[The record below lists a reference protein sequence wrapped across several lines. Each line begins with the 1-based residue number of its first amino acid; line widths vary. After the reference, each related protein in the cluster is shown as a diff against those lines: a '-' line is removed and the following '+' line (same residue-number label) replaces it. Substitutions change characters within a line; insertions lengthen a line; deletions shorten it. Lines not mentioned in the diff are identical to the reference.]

1 MKFDNFDL
9 ANVLQKGAR
18 LMGSEGSEFDMQ
30 DGAEIDDR
38 EHLLRQRALLNEK
51 LGFSKSGISIHDLVS
66 LDDMRMQTNR
76 NYDPNLRLMPVQDIL
91 MMDSQQNSLKN
102 VGAAT
107 TPGGSSGGVAMPLSC
122 REMNRA
128 RRKARQQNPIGGST
142 GSSASGVGGSS
153 SVSGS
158 NSGGISR
165 SNSNSNG
172 SMGDVEPERKKLKST
187 ESNKL
192 DNVYYSS
199 GKYLYINLFAINAK
213 AIVNLNIVFV
223 CFLI

>member
-1 MKFDNFDL
+1 MSLIKKIPQKSLETKCNINYDDGRLKFDNFDL

-51 LGFSKSGISIHDLVS
+51 LGFNKSGISIQDLVS

-91 MMDSQQNSLKN
+91 MMDSQQNSLNN
-102 VGAAT
+102 VCT
-107 TPGGSSGGVAMPLSC
+107 TPCSSNLVPLSC

-128 RRKARQQNPIGGST
+128 RRKARQQNPISGST
-142 GSSASGVGGSS
+142 
-153 SVSGS
+153 SVSGTS
-158 NSGGISR
+158 SIGGGTASATNSTSISR

-172 SMGDVEPERKKLKST
+172 SMTDIEPERKKVKTT
-187 ESNKL
+187 ENNKL
-192 DNVYYSS
+192 DNLYHSS
-199 GKYLYINLFAINAK
+199 GKWR
-213 AIVNLNIVFV
+213 
-223 CFLI
+223 CFD